1 MAKAQLSIESP
12 SATTRVAFGDN
23 CATSVAHR
31 RLAKAQLT
39 IEALVVF
46 AAFLAVLSVLIS
58 AERSVAAD
66 AAGSASSI
74 SAQAEADAEAVELN
88 LLAGDGGPLTSFNF
102 IHSYKCTFS
111 AARDS
116 VSCRE
121 GNATRKA
128 GMVSGTDS
136 WRYYGFYNS
145 LPV

>member
-1 MAKAQLSIESP
+1 MAKAQLS
-12 SATTRVAFGDN
+12 
-23 CATSVAHR
+23 
-31 RLAKAQLT
+31 

-46 AAFLAVLSVLIS
+46 AAFLAILAIFIS
-58 AERSVAAD
+58 AEQSVAAG
-66 AAGSASSI
+66 AADSASSI
-74 SAQAEADAEAVELN
+74 NAQVEADSEAIELN
-88 LLAGDGGPLTSFNF
+88 LLAGDGGPLTSFDFTHRHN
-102 IHSYKCTFS
+102 CNFS